1 MYLEIIDILYIVL
14 IIFTS
19 IIGTLLT
26 IILMRVM
33 KVLNMATEI
42 VDFYNK
48 IKQVF
53 VTYKQIPQIIKN
65 KVSDLLKNEKD

>member
-1 MYLEIIDILYIVL
+1 MELQIIDMLYITL

-19 IIGTLLT
+19 IIWTLLT
-26 IILMRVM
+26 IVLLRLI

-48 IKQVF
+48 IKQILSA
-53 VTYKQIPQIIKN
+53 YKNIPSIFKEKVQDIIRK
-65 KVSDLLKNEKD
+65 K

>member
-1 MYLEIIDILYIVL
+1 MTLQIIDMLYISL

-19 IIGTLLT
+19 IIWTLLT
-26 IILMRVM
+26 IVLLRLI

-48 IKQVF
+48 IKQILSA
-53 VTYKQIPQIIKN
+53 YKNIPSIFKEKVQDIIRK
-65 KVSDLLKNEKD
+65 K